1 MLTTPTLI
9 NFLQQREG
17 FRKHA
22 YDDKH
27 PNRTLTAD
35 TVIEGKLTIGYGTT
49 RYPDGTFVKW
59 NDTVS
64 QQEGLDY
71 LQYYIRTEI
80 EPTLENL
87 IHTPLKGCQYDALGS
102 VLYQFGA
109 EEVSDWR
116 LIRRINKCEDWEKIA
131 LEWVDGTIMW
141 MGEPRFWARRISE
154 LFMFFD
160 LNWRAGSNVPVGS
173 SVIEALE
180 IMGVTG
186 APAVALPAPKPEP
199 VLILDKPLPKET
211 KPVARTITLPDEWDK
226 MTAAQQTAWLNTG
239 EFIALGGTV
248 GEPIKPAPL
257 PEAAKKPAAVTTIKK
272 TIETPNI
279 KPEAPPKAME
289 TSQTFKGLSKS
300 DSGKETAI
308 IGTTVL
314 GGVAYGLPYA
324 DKATAYIDKYPPQ
337 TIIMVIGGLAG
348 MMALYGV
355 WRWWRGQIIAYEGR
369 QKAEGPKV

>member
-1 MLTTPTLI
+1 MQTSALALSLI
-9 NFLQQREG
+9 QKAEG
-17 FRKHA
+17 FCPSA
-22 YDDKH
+22 YIC
-27 PNRTLTAD
+27 PAGQ
-35 TVIEGKLTIGYGTT
+35 VTIGYGNTAWE
-49 RYPDGTFVKW
+49 DGEPVHLGDEIDEAGATQLLWSYMRNEV
-59 NDTVS
+59 
-64 QQEGLDY
+64 EPALD
-71 LQYYIRTEI
+71 
-80 EPTLENL
+80 
-87 IHTPLKGCQYDALGS
+87 
-102 VLYQFGA
+102 
-109 EEVSDWR
+109 R
-116 LIRRINKCEDWEKIA
+116 LIKVPLQIHQRDAYASFLFN
-131 LEWVDGTIMW
+131 
-141 MGEPRFWARRISE
+141 MGESKAKSYTLTRLINEQAPTAEICDWWVKYRMGGGKPLLGLYRRRLAE
-154 LFMFFD
+154 VMMW
-160 LNWRAGSNVPVGS
+160 N
-173 SVIEALE
+173 
-180 IMGVTG
+180 
-186 APAVALPAPKPEP
+186 ALPIDKAWTATEKTTWRELCGVPAYEPIKAKPEP